1 MESIKKAYENQSGKS
16 VAVIGGG
23 PAGLM
28 AAEAAS
34 SSGLEIY
41 VYDSMVAPGLKFL
54 RAGKG
59 GLNITHSEP
68 LENFLSRY
76 VSGREYLEPILR
88 NFGPVQIMEWMK
100 GLGFE
105 PFKGSSGRI
114 FPSDMRAQP
123 LLKAWLARLR
133 SSKVRFFTKHRWLG
147 WDDDGRLIFK
157 HNEETIHVFHD
168 AAILAL
174 GGGSWKHLG
183 SDASWISILEEKG
196 IPVSPL
202 KPSNCGFNCN
212 WSDFFK
218 DRFEGQHLK
227 NISLFFDDGSLR
239 SSRGNLSVTST
250 GLEGGPLYAL
260 SSFIISMIEE
270 KGQAFIFMDLSP
282 GKTLETL
289 ASDLSKPRG
298 SSSMSNHLRKRAGI
312 DGVKA
317 GIMREFAEKEDFSDP
332 ARLAA
337 KIKALPVKIASPRP
351 IDEAIS
357 TSGGVCFEALD
368 ASLMIKKIPGL
379 FCAGE
384 MLDWD
389 APTGGYLLTACLA
402 SGRTAGEGAVSLI
415 KSQK

>member
-1 MESIKKAYENQSGKS
+1 MESIKKAYDNQGGRT
-16 VAVIGGG
+16 VAVIGAG

-28 AAEAAS
+28 AAEAATG
-34 SSGLEIY
+34 SGLEIY
-41 VYDSMVAPGLKFL
+41 VYDSMPSPGLKFL
-54 RAGKG
+54 KAGKG

-68 LENFLSRY
+68 LEIFLSRY
-76 VSGREYLEPILR
+76 ISGREYLEPVLR
-88 NFGPVQIMEWMK
+88 SFGPAQIMEWMR

-114 FPSDMRAQP
+114 FPSDMKARP

-133 SSKVRFFTKHRWLG
+133 SSGVRFFQKHRWLG
-147 WDDDGRLIFK
+147 WDDEGRLIFR
-157 HNEETIHVFHD
+157 HNEETVHVFHD
-168 AAILAL
+168 AVILAL
-174 GGGSWKHLG
+174 GGGSWKNLG
-183 SDASWISILEEKG
+183 SGASWISILEEKE
-196 IPVSPL
+196 IPVSSL

-218 DRFEGQHLK
+218 DGFEGQILK
-227 NISLFFDDGSLR
+227 NISIFFDDGSLR
-239 SSRGNLSVTST
+239 SARGDLSVTST
-250 GLEGGPLYAL
+250 GLEGGPLYSL
-260 SSFIISMIEE
+260 SSFMINMIEE

-282 GKTLETL
+282 GKTLEALKTE
-289 ASDLSKPRG
+289 LSKPRG

-312 DGVKA
+312 YGAKA
-317 GIMREFAEKEDFSDP
+317 GILREFTAKEDFSDP

-357 TSGGVCFEALD
+357 TSGGVRFEAHD
-368 ASLMIKKIPGL
+368 SNLMVKKIPGL

-402 SGRTAGEGAVSLI
+402 TGRAAGEGAVSWI